1 MPPWIWTIPF
11 SYNQRQFLSLKEEVM
26 GTYIGADE
34 SCVVVMH
41 GMLGNTLVEVLLIC
55 KLCELGSARILRL

>member
-1 MPPWIWTIPF
+1 
-11 SYNQRQFLSLKEEVM
+11 M

-41 GMLGNTLVEVLLIC
+41 GMLGNALVEVLLIC
-55 KLCELGSARILRL
+55 KLCELGSAHILRL